1 MRDPVYK
8 RCKCRGD
15 DGRELGPA
23 CPKLRRSDGTWNP
36 RHGTWWFTLELEAGP
51 GGKRHR
57 MRRGGFATRE
67 DAQAEREAARAAE
80 KRGADPSQRTTTGE
94 YLAAWIER
102 RVDLKPTAR
111 RNYRFAIG
119 TYLIPLLGHVE
130 LTQLR
135 SSHVEGMFATIR
147 DWNAKLAAGKPVRKY
162 QRHVGPASMQR
173 IRIPLRKAL
182 NDAVDGGLITFNPAE
197 RRRIY
202 MEAEPKWKPIAWTGE
217 RKERFWAAYRE
228 RLAAMPEGRG
238 DRAFTAWRSMALRP
252 SPVMVWEPADAGVF
266 LDYAARHRLS
276 PLYEVLA
283 DTGMRRGEACGLPW
297 TETFLNDS
305 RLHVGAA
312 RVQVGWEVA
321 ELRPKSDA
329 GWRDIPLDGK
339 TVSTLRRWRKAQLAE
354 RLAWGEDWTDTGLV
368 FTREDGTPL
377 HPDTATDTFERL
389 AFAAGLPPVGLHAL
403 RHGWATYALLAGI
416 DITVVQE
423 RLGHASSKITR
434 DTYTTVL
441 SELSRT
447 AATTVAAMIPRK
459 ARES

>member
-8 RCKCRGD
+8 RCKCRGE

-23 CPKLRRSDGTWNP
+23 CPKLRRSDRTWNP

-51 GGKRHR
+51 NGKRHR
-57 MRRGGFATRE
+57 MRHGGFATRE
-67 DAQAEREAARAAE
+67 DAQNAREAAKTAE
-80 KRGADPSQRTTTGE
+80 RRGADPSQRTTTGE
-94 YLAAWIER
+94 YLTAWIAR
-102 RVDLKPTAR
+102 RVDLKPTTR

-119 TYLIPLLGHVE
+119 TYFIPLLGHVE

-135 SSHVEGMFATIR
+135 SSHIESMFATIR
-147 DWNAKLAAGKPVRKY
+147 EWNARLADGKPVRKY
-162 QRHVGPASMQR
+162 QRHVGPAAMQR

-182 NDAVDGGLITFNPAE
+182 NDAVDSGLIQFNPAE

-202 MEAEPKWKPIAWTGE
+202 METPEEWKPEAWTAE
-217 RKERFWAAYRE
+217 KKERFRAAYRD
-228 RLAAMPEGRG
+228 RLAALPEGRG
-238 DRAFTAWRSMALRP
+238 DRVFTAWRTMSLRP
-252 SPVMVWEPADAGVF
+252 SPVMVWEPADLGVF

-283 DTGMRRGEACGLPW
+283 DTGMRRGEVCGLKW
-297 TETFLNDS
+297 TEVYLSDA
-305 RLHVGAA
+305 RLRVGAA
-312 RVQVGWEVA
+312 RVQVGWDVA
-321 ELRPKSDA
+321 DVSPKSKA
-329 GWRDIPLDGK
+329 GWRQIPLDRE
-339 TVSTLRRWRKAQLAE
+339 TVATLRQWRKAQLAE
-354 RLAWGEDWTDTGLV
+354 RMAWGSDWTDTGLV

-389 AFAAGLPPVGLHAL
+389 AFAAGLPPVGLHGL
-403 RHGWATYALLAGI
+403 RHGWATYALLGGV

-441 SELSRT
+441 GELSRA

-459 ARES
+459 ARQS